1 MNFKK
6 LIASL
11 FGDSQPSLK
20 DIEPLSS
27 HVLTPK
33 PELIEHKLI
42 ERTTDEKYHFDLWKD
57 SPERITMME
66 WMYEEFKTFE
76 KEKTACDEA
85 MDFIVSPSTKGFI
98 WRYNE
103 NRWTQLDV
111 HHVFDYLQLR
121 VKELGYKKYV
131 SEVKVH
137 KTGNKLEALHRHYLK
152 PPVTYGEGQLLPQQ
166 WGNILIC
173 VSECDGKTTDLKFSA
188 TTYTDKLYTQ
198 AAEFT
203 ELMEWVLR

>member
-11 FGDSQPSLK
+11 FGDAQPSLK
-20 DIEPLSS
+20 DIGSVPSYIQP
-27 HVLTPK
+27 PK

-42 ERTTDEKYHFDLWKD
+42 ERTSEEKYHFELWRD
-57 SPERITMME
+57 SPERISMME

-85 MDFIVSPSTKGFI
+85 LDFIVSPSTKGFI

-103 NRWTQLDV
+103 NRWTQHDV
-111 HHVFDYLQLR
+111 HHVFDYLQQR
-121 VKELGYKKYV
+121 VRELGYKKYV
-131 SEVKVH
+131 SEV
-137 KTGNKLEALHRHYLK
+137 LHRHYLK
-152 PPVTYGEGQLLPQQ
+152 PPVNYGEGQLLKQQ

-173 VSECDGKTTDLKFSA
+173 VSESNGKTTDLKFSA
-188 TTYTDKLYTQ
+188 TTYTDKLYTH
-198 AAEFT
+198 AAEFA